1 MRRLCLAAC
10 GALILGV
17 SPLTAGEREF
27 IQSTGNAFQYRGPY
41 ELKSIV
47 YAPSVTV
54 AGGRYV
60 VIPEGMCAGDR
71 ERILDWAAKTRGYG
85 AVASPKLPDDIEP
98 DCNILNPNLRG
109 GFADGFATQEGAE
122 RTALARCEATRL
134 DGYEKCILVAR
145 VADGR

>member
-1 MRRLCLAAC
+1 MRRLCVAAC
-10 GALILGV
+10 GALTLWV
-17 SPLTAGEREF
+17 SPLMAGEREF
-27 IQSTGNAFQYRGPY
+27 IQSTGNAYQYRSHY

-60 VIPEGMCAGDR
+60 VVPEGMCTNDR
-71 ERILDWAAKTRGYG
+71 ERILDWAAKTTGYG
-85 AVASPKLPDDIEP
+85 AVASPKLPDGVEP